1 MPCKSIFCI
10 IGMDQCDRDI
20 LNAIHLCK
28 ELDAHLS
35 VLVVSL
41 APTPMGGYGVVVSP
55 SWLLDREADI
65 AAMKRREKQVIS
77 LVQNAG
83 LKADIDSQCCEKDW
97 AAEIIGQRARFSD
110 LTIIG
115 PDLLRQPALRTPALS
130 GALFQSGRPTLL
142 VPPGARATLHPHK
155 VVLAWDGGIEA
166 VRAAREAITVMASA
180 VDVHLTIV
188 DGDAPE
194 LTKSLPQA
202 NIIAYLARHGI
213 TVMIDRLRRE
223 GGTVA
228 DILKRHAVEI
238 SADMII
244 MGAYGHS
251 RLRERLFGGVTKS
264 MIDTSQI
271 PIFMMR

>member
-97 AAEIIGQRARFSD
+97 AAEIIGQ
-110 LTIIG
+110 LKK
-115 PDLLRQPALRTPALS
+115 LLGEA
-130 GALFQSGRPTLL
+130 
-142 VPPGARATLHPHK
+142 ARADDPFEFQ
-155 VVLAWDGGIEA
+155 VVCIDKFG
-166 VRAAREAITVMASA
+166 
-180 VDVHLTIV
+180 V
-188 DGDAPE
+188 DGHRELAEAGVTDYIAMPWVFDGLGFDAPLE
-194 LTKSLPQA
+194 AKQDSMK
-202 NIIAYLARHGI
+202 RF
-213 TVMIDRLRRE
+213 
-223 GGTVA
+223 A
-228 DILKRHAVEI
+228 DTYI
-238 SADMII
+238 
-244 MGAYGHS
+244 HS
-251 RLRERLFGGVTKS
+251 GW
-264 MIDTSQI
+264 QQ
-271 PIFMMR
+271 